1 MSNLNKALSIS
12 LAVAILTAL
21 GCLGYIVAMPKQSEK
36 FTEIYILN
44 TEGRAENYQTQ
55 VTVGKPIA
63 ITIGIVNNEYET
75 INYRVDI
82 TVDDIKN
89 KEISVGELAH
99 EEKWQEM
106 VSFILDKTGDNR
118 KVEFWL
124 YKNGEI
130 EPYFK
135 DPLCLF
141 IDVIEP

>member
-1 MSNLNKALSIS
+1 MDNLNKVLSIS
-12 LAVAILTAL
+12 LAVAILVAL
-21 GCLGYIVAMPKQSEK
+21 GCLGYIVAVPKQSEK
-36 FTEIYILN
+36 FTEFYILN
-44 TEGRAENYQTQ
+44 TQGKAENYQKQ
-55 VTVGKPIA
+55 VTVSKPVA
-63 ITIGIVNNEYET
+63 IIIGIVNNEYEP
-75 INYRVDI
+75 ISYRVGI

-89 KEISVGELAH
+89 KEISIGELAH

-106 VSFILDKTGDNR
+106 VSFTPNKTGDNR

-141 IDVIEP
+141 IDVIKP